1 MQYNSSLD
9 TLVESHSREASNEI
23 ISLFPHFFS
32 GGFILVAAIIAVVA
46 LVVAVVIF
54 KDNIAAFFQQQVL
67 GGLGELGGSAS
78 ATLLDPI
85 RAAGEAAGRAE
96 AERKEQEQIDR
107 AERDIEKAALDQGF
121 SSIEEFNKATDSGSI
136 VIGGTRTVVDFGL
149 IGDVIPTDPSPE
161 FIAAN
166 PLLFPTRGTTRFGG
180 QRL

>member
-1 MQYNSSLD
+1 
-9 TLVESHSREASNEI
+9 
-23 ISLFPHFFS
+23 
-32 GGFILVAAIIAVVA
+32 LVAAIIAVAA
-46 LVVAVVIF
+46 LIIGVVIF
-54 KDNIAAFFQQQVL
+54 KDDIGLFFQKQVL

-96 AERKEQEQIDR
+96 AERKEQEQIVR
-107 AERDIEKAALDQGF
+107 AERDIELAAKEQGF
-121 SSIEEFNKATDSGSI
+121 ESIEAFNKATDSGSI
-136 VIGGTRTVVDFGL
+136 VIGGTRTTVDFGL

-180 QRL
+180 QR